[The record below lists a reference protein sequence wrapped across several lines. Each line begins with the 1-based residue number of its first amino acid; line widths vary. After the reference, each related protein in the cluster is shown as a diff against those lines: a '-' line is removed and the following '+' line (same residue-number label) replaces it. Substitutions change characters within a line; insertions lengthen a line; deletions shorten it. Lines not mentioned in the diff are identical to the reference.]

1 MWCLFSSKLFPSFED
16 ITNNPNLP
24 GTSYFLVSFQGGMGG
39 GGRGDGETK
48 AYIRVSTKDLK
59 LLRTGSGK
67 LGNLAS
73 SLLTFPRRLNL
84 KV

>member
-1 MWCLFSSKLFPSFED
+1 
-16 ITNNPNLP
+16 
-24 GTSYFLVSFQGGMGG
+24 MGEE
-39 GGRGDGETK
+39 RCDGETK

-59 LLRTGSGK
+59 LVRTGSGK

-73 SLLTFPRRLNL
+73 SLLTFPRLLNL